1 MNEDTQHVSLHGGG
15 EGVVLLLLVKTRA
28 ARLPPASAADLSTQ
42 SEMNYA
48 RDSATAAG
56 RPILLPFFLSV
67 FFFFFPFGLYLC
79 SRERQKAPCVVS
91 RIRLYC
97 RCGRI
102 VDGHVHPS

>member
-15 EGVVLLLLVKTRA
+15 EGVVFLLLVKTRA

-67 FFFFFPFGLYLC
+67 FFFLC
-79 SRERQKAPCVVS
+79 FRPISLQPRTSKGSLCCLSYSPV
-91 RIRLYC
+91 L
-97 RCGRI
+97 
-102 VDGHVHPS
+102 

>member
-15 EGVVLLLLVKTRA
+15 EGVVFLLLVKTRA

-67 FFFFFPFGLYLC
+67 FFFFFFLSAYI
-79 SRERQKAPCVVS
+79 SAAANVK
-91 RIRLYC
+91 RLLVLSLVFAC
-97 RCGRI
+97 I
-102 VDGHVHPS
+102 VGAGE

>member
-15 EGVVLLLLVKTRA
+15 EGVVFLLLVKTRA

-67 FFFFFPFGLYLC
+67 FFFFLSAYI
-79 SRERQKAPCVVS
+79 SAAANVK
-91 RIRLYC
+91 RLLVLSLVFAC
-97 RCGRI
+97 I
-102 VDGHVHPS
+102 VGAGE

>member
-1 MNEDTQHVSLHGGG
+1 MGG

-67 FFFFFPFGLYLC
+67 FFSLLSAYI
-79 SRERQKAPCVVS
+79 SAAANVK
-91 RIRLYC
+91 RLLVLSLVFAC
-97 RCGRI
+97 I
-102 VDGHVHPS
+102 VGAGE

>member
-1 MNEDTQHVSLHGGG
+1 MGRGG

-67 FFFFFPFGLYLC
+67 FFFSLLSAYI
-79 SRERQKAPCVVS
+79 SAAANVK
-91 RIRLYC
+91 RLLVLSLVFAC
-97 RCGRI
+97 I
-102 VDGHVHPS
+102 VGAGE